1 MKRASFILVAAALLA
16 PAVAAA
22 QSTAVASAI
31 MAGQVGER
39 FDGYIGFAG
48 TPSPELRR
56 EVQNINIQRRNLYTE
71 LAERRSVTPDLVG
84 RATACQLF
92 AQLAPGEAYLLSDGR
107 WHRHAAG
114 EAPPVP
120 EQCR

>member
-1 MKRASFILVAAALLA
+1 MKRAALILAAAALLA
-16 PAVAAA
+16 PAEAAA
-22 QSTAVASAI
+22 QSVAGAI
-31 MAGQVGER
+31 ASGQVGER
-39 FDGYIGFAG
+39 FDGYMGFAA

-71 LAERRSVTPDLVG
+71 MAVRRSVTPDLVG

-92 AQLAPGEAYLLSDGR
+92 TQLAPAEPYLLSDGR
-107 WHRHAAG
+107 WRRHAPG